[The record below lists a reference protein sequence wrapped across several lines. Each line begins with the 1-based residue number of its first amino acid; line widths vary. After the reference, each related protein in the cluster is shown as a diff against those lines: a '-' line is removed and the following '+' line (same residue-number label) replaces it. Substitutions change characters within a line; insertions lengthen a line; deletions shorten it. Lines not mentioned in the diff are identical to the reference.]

1 MDLLDISAPLSPLK
15 QILKTMQ
22 MSRSEGVISIAA
34 HVALAIGVMQ
44 QTSHGHLQLPG
55 VPNLEVELASIAM
68 QAGPQLLCDYRVPC

>member
-22 MSRSEGVISIAA
+22 MSGSDNAISIAA
-34 HVALAIGVMQ
+34 HVALAIGMMQ
-44 QTSHGHLQLPG
+44 QTSYGCLPSPG
-55 VPNLEVELASIAM
+55 LPSLEAELTSIAM

>member
-22 MSRSEGVISIAA
+22 MSRSEGVISTAA
-34 HVALAIGVMQ
+34 HVALAIGMMQ
-44 QTSHGHLQLPG
+44 ASHGRLQFPG
-55 VPNLEVELASIAM
+55 VPNLEAELTSIAM